1 MAKKVVLIGHCGA
14 DSSYLRIAVGSA
26 DRSAQVVA
34 ADDEASLQ
42 RVLADGADLLLV
54 NRVLDYGF
62 AEDGGIE
69 LIGRLRRQHPQLRMI
84 LVSNYAD
91 AQQAAVAAG
100 ALPGF
105 GKRELGTP
113 KVAQLLRDVLAGEG

>member
-1 MAKKVVLIGHCGA
+1 MMAKTVVLIGHCGA

-26 DRSAQVVA
+26 DPSAQVVM
-34 ADDEASLQ
+34 ADDEATLQ
-42 RVLADGADLLLV
+42 RHLGEGADLLLL

-62 AEDGGIE
+62 AEEEGVA
-69 LIGRLRRQHPQLRMI
+69 LIRRLRQKHPELKMM
-84 LVSNYAD
+84 LVSNYDD
-91 AQQAAVAAG
+91 AQQAAIAVG

-113 KVAQLLRDVLAGEG
+113 KAAQLLREALA